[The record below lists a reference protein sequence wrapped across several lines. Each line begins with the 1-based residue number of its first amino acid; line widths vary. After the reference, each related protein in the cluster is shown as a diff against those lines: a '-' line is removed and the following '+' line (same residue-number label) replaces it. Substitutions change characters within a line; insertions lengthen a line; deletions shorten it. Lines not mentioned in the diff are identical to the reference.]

1 VAPLGSSSVKDLPL
15 GVNEMLKGFSV
26 IINLKLRVEIGGERG
41 TSTMLRVLM
50 NEDEESSGGEGW
62 LRTEEA
68 GWEDLERIE
77 AGIMFP
83 QET

>member
-1 VAPLGSSSVKDLPL
+1 
-15 GVNEMLKGFSV
+15 
-26 IINLKLRVEIGGERG
+26 
-41 TSTMLRVLM
+41 MLRVLM
-50 NEDEESSGGEGW
+50 NDDEKSSGGEGW

-77 AGIMFP
+77 ARIMFP